1 MTKSTSKRMK
11 YQEENTKNYQNPKTQ
26 QSIEKLIPTSDMIIL
41 KTKKE
46 ANKHTKKLEMII
58 KYVVNMDINLT
69 KYVQFI

>member
-26 QSIEKLIPTSDMIIL
+26 QSIEKLIATSDMIIL
-41 KTKKE
+41 KNEKRNKQTYKKIR
-46 ANKHTKKLEMII
+46 NDYKICS
-58 KYVVNMDINLT
+58 NMDINLT